1 MKSTGIALSRTRR
14 GDDVAGEPHIRLRF
28 FCSPLHEDSALF
40 PVVAHLERAA
50 GFWRDDATEQR
61 LDKLEALLAQ
71 GSNDVG
77 AVVPRLADLLAVPT
91 GDRYPPLNM
100 TPQKRKEQ
108 MLAALTAQVEGLSAR
123 EPVRREEQRSAPN
136 NQVNIV
142 TCGRPRHG
150 GGTFGRK
157 VMIANTRRTERRS
170 TSKSRDSRVVG
181 SLHDVLVQ
189 PSTTVKRD

>member
-1 MKSTGIALSRTRR
+1 M
-14 GDDVAGEPHIRLRF
+14 
-28 FCSPLHEDSALF
+28 PL
-40 PVVAHLERAA
+40 
-50 GFWRDDATEQR
+50 
-61 LDKLEALLAQ
+61 
-71 GSNDVG
+71 
-77 AVVPRLADLLAVPT
+77 LADLLAVPT

-150 GGTFGRK
+150 GANSGRK

-181 SLHDVLVQ
+181 SLQCTSSYNHQRPLSGIKARCRITSLLHLGD
-189 PSTTVKRD
+189 RCGGG